1 MPDMN
6 LPVAFVPQAEHGL
19 PGRLG
24 FAPAPGRWRLDE
36 EGRAGEALDA
46 DLAVLRRACGA
57 SVLVTLLERA
67 EMSRIGVAD
76 LLDRATR
83 SGLECQWLP
92 IPDGEAPSD
101 LEATSRLVARV
112 LERLAAGRTVIVHC
126 HGGIGRSGMITACAL
141 VGAGVEPG
149 KAVEIV
155 REARPGAATAPGQE
169 EFVHEFG
176 RAWRRGTARVGPS
189 R

>member
-46 DLAVLRRACGA
+46 DLAFLRRACGA

-67 EMSRIGVAD
+67 EMSRIG
-76 LLDRATR
+76 RFGPWR
-83 SGLECQWLP
+83 SH
-92 IPDGEAPSD
+92 AP
-101 LEATSRLVARV
+101 
-112 LERLAAGRTVIVHC
+112 
-126 HGGIGRSGMITACAL
+126 
-141 VGAGVEPG
+141 
-149 KAVEIV
+149 
-155 REARPGAATAPGQE
+155 
-169 EFVHEFG
+169 
-176 RAWRRGTARVGPS
+176 
-189 R
+189 